1 MFRLVFWWLK
11 CVPVL
16 SSFTYLLVLYLRFFR
31 VFFYSNFRLLCLCSL
46 WIMSLHLYSVF
57 VSVCLCLFVC
67 LLCQCLFVV
76 NIPLCFIRKS
86 SRPFLINSFRS
97 TQRWVVRG
105 SFCTPSTTPGSQR
118 GIFCPAWSHIST
130 LNFDPWSQ
138 NCCKSWSLTP
148 WKFFD
153 PWIQSGLD

>member
-1 MFRLVFWWLK
+1 MSISREYVSASVLVVNVCPCIF
-11 CVPVL
+11 
-16 SSFTYLLVLYLRFFR
+16 SFSYLLVLYLRFFR

-46 WIMSLHLYSVF
+46 WIMSLHLYFVF

-76 NIPLCFIRKS
+76 NIPLCFIHKS

-105 SFCTPSTTPGSQR
+105 SFCTPSTTHLRLKLRSNR
-118 GIFCPAWSHIST
+118 
-130 LNFDPWSQ
+130 
-138 NCCKSWSLTP
+138 
-148 WKFFD
+148 
-153 PWIQSGLD
+153 